1 MNNMRVSD
9 IVVLLEE
16 VKDFLEYIGCGD
28 IYGALGHDAGGILS
42 HSVLHND
49 PQCWELDENGN
60 RVTCQLNPRDKRNV
74 TDVYNDLNNVI
85 DKGQSQEFVERLDA
99 AIAALT
105 RKA

>member
-1 MNNMRVSD
+1 MRVSD

-105 RKA
+105 HKA

>member
-1 MNNMRVSD
+1 MRVSD

>member
-1 MNNMRVSD
+1 METST
-9 IVVLLEE
+9 
-16 VKDFLEYIGCGD
+16 
-28 IYGALGHDAGGILS
+28 
-42 HSVLHND
+42 VLHND

-85 DKGQSQEFVERLDA
+85 DKGQSQEFVERLGS
-99 AIAALT
+99 AIAALK

>member
-1 MNNMRVSD
+1 MTVSD

-16 VKDFLEYIGCGD
+16 VKDFLRDIGCGE
-28 IYGALGHDAGGILS
+28 IYGTLGHDAGGILS

-85 DKGQSQEFVERLDA
+85 DKGQSQEFVDRLGDA
-99 AIAALT
+99 IEHLK

>member
-1 MNNMRVSD
+1 MRVSD

-85 DKGQSQEFVERLDA
+85 DKGQSQEFVDRLGDA
-99 AIAALT
+99 IEHLK

>member
-1 MNNMRVSD
+1 MTNSD
-9 IVVLLEE
+9 LVVLLAE

-49 PQCWELDENGN
+49 PCCHELDAQGN
-60 RVTCQLNPRDKRNV
+60 VVTCQLNPSDKRNV

-85 DKGQSQEFVERLDA
+85 DKGQSQEFVTRLDD
-99 AIAALT
+99 AIKQLSGRA
-105 RKA
+105 

>member
-1 MNNMRVSD
+1 MRVSD

-85 DKGQSQEFVERLDA
+85 DKGQSQEFVERLGDA
-99 AIAALT
+99 IEHLK

>member
-1 MNNMRVSD
+1 MGVSD

-28 IYGALGHDAGGILS
+28 IYDALGHDAGGILS

-49 PQCWELDENGN
+49 PQCLELDENGN

-85 DKGQSQEFVERLDA
+85 DKEFVERLGS
-99 AIAALT
+99 AIAALK

>member
-1 MNNMRVSD
+1 MGVSD

-85 DKGQSQEFVERLDA
+85 DKGHSQEFVERLGS
-99 AIAALT
+99 AIASLK

>member
-1 MNNMRVSD
+1 MRVSD

-16 VKDFLEYIGCGD
+16 VKDFLESIGCGE
-28 IYGALGHDAGGILS
+28 IYGTLGHDAGGILS

-49 PQCWELDENGN
+49 PSCQELDQDGN
-60 RVTCQLNPRDKRNV
+60 VVQCKLEPDDKRDV

-85 DKGQSQEFVERLDA
+85 DRGQSREFVDRLGDA
-99 AIAALT
+99 IEHLK

>member
-1 MNNMRVSD
+1 MRVSD

-16 VKDFLEYIGCGD
+16 VKDYLEYIGCGD

-85 DKGQSQEFVERLDA
+85 DKGQSQEFVERLGDA
-99 AIAALT
+99 IEHLK

>member
-1 MNNMRVSD
+1 MRVSD

-60 RVTCQLNPRDKRNV
+60 RVTCQLNPGDKRNV

-85 DKGQSQEFVERLDA
+85 DKGQSQEFVERLGA
-99 AIAALT
+99 AISALKG
-105 RKA
+105 KA

>member
-1 MNNMRVSD
+1 MTVSD

-16 VKDFLEYIGCGD
+16 VKDFLRDIGCGD
-28 IYGALGHDAGGILS
+28 IYGTLGHDAGGVLS

>member
-1 MNNMRVSD
+1 MRVSD

-49 PQCWELDENGN
+49 PQC
-60 RVTCQLNPRDKRNV
+60 
-74 TDVYNDLNNVI
+74 
-85 DKGQSQEFVERLDA
+85 
-99 AIAALT
+99 
-105 RKA
+105 